1 MSEKFCSVLVAF
13 AFIVFTF
20 SSCKYKEQWE
30 QVNVSNEFTM
40 EVPSWMEK
48 TSELKEGAMFQY
60 RNRFRS
66 VYAIVVKEKADTLP
80 QDFGAYVSANI
91 AVLKNVLTNPV
102 VSDSAVVELD
112 KLSGIRAEVFGN
124 MGEEKIF
131 YTHYTLKGNKGYNY
145 QICAWTRGEDRKLK
159 YNSDINRIIS
169 SFKQL

>member
-1 MSEKFCSVLVAF
+1 MSKKIFNAIVVVALIAF
-13 AFIVFTF
+13 AAT
-20 SSCKYKEQWE
+20 SCKYKEQWE
-30 QVNVSNEFTM
+30 QVNVNNEFTM

-66 VYAIVVKEKADTLP
+66 VYAIVVKEKADAVP

-91 AVLKNVLTNPV
+91 TVLKNVLTNPV
-102 VSDSAVVELD
+102 LSDSSVVELD
-112 KLSGIRAEVFGN
+112 KLSGIRAEVYGN

-131 YTHYTLKGNKGYNY
+131 YTHYTLKGDKGFNY

-159 YNSDINRIIS
+159 YNNDINRIIA
-169 SFKQL
+169 SFKRL

>member
-1 MSEKFCSVLVAF
+1 MSEKIFSVLVVF
-13 AFIVFTF
+13 ALITFTT
-20 SSCKYKEQWE
+20 SSCKYKEKWE
-30 QVNVSNEFTM
+30 QVNVNNEFTM

-48 TSELKEGAMFQY
+48 TSDLKEGAMFQY

-91 AVLKNVLTNPV
+91 SVLKNVLTNPV
-102 VSDSAVVELD
+102 VSDSSVVALD
-112 KLSGIRAEVFGN
+112 NLSGIRAEVYGR

-131 YTHYTLKGNKGYNY
+131 YTHYTLKGSKGYNY

-159 YNSDINRIIS
+159 YTSDINRIIA